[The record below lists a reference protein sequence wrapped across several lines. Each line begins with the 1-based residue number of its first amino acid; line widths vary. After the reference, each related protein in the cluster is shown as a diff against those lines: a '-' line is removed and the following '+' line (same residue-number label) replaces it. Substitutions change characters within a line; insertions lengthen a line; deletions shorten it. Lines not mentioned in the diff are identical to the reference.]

1 MYSIMARIFEGRIK
15 WRVGG
20 DYCENVFHWNN
31 TDDGVN
37 DFTVA
42 ARLYN
47 AMIDATASPDAF
59 ISRLRLATSNQA
71 FISTISARCIKP
83 VGGNRFANQ
92 FLPTDFPGL
101 VASPVYTD
109 EIAMVINWLS
119 VSEPAKMGRVFL
131 PGVPTSF
138 IDGGRWDSTAVTAA
152 DNFVLQYVDPLVNG
166 GSTFV
171 PCIYRVSDFTSRE
184 VSDGYLSPNVGQQ
197 SRRGMGE

>member
-1 MYSIMARIFEGRIK
+1 MARIFEGRVK

-20 DYCENVFHWNN
+20 DYCENVFHWIN

-47 AMIDATASPDAF
+47 AMIDQAASPNEW

-92 FLPTDFPGL
+92 FLPTDLPGL

-109 EIAMVINWLS
+109 EIAMVINFLS
-119 VSEPAKMGRVFL
+119 LTEASKMGRVFL
-131 PGVPTSF
+131 PGVPTLF
-138 IDGGRWDSTAVTAA
+138 VDGGRWSPDAVTAA
-152 DNFVLQYVDPLVNG
+152 NNFADEHVDPLVNG
-166 GSTFV
+166 GSTFIPV
-171 PCIYRVSDFTSRE
+171 IYRTSDFTSRE
-184 VSDGYLSPNVGQQ
+184 ISDAYLSPNVGQQ